1 MCKRSALYS
10 FCRRRPTSW
19 VSTPVIGSERQ
30 TAIMRVHTLS
40 SKDAGYSVISSS
52 CSTELLLPA
61 RARFLVAALRAACGS
76 AAAAAAAGAGLR
88 DAGRFRPVL
97 RALVGLLSLLCCA
110 EAGTGCEA
118 GTGAVLGTGTAAGCA
133 YRCLLGLCSMIYKER
148 RNLDWVCGGCG
159 EVPIGALSSVE
170 EVIQVRPDGTRWWIF
185 IQSFSAELR

>member
-1 MCKRSALYS
+1 MCKSSALDS
-10 FCRRRPTSW
+10 FCRRRPTSCSRPKW
-19 VSTPVIGSERQ
+19 VPTPVIGSERQ

-88 DAGRFRPVL
+88 DAGRFRFVL

-118 GTGAVLGTGTAAGCA
+118 GTGAVLTDACWVSAA
-133 YRCLLGLCSMIYKER
+133 
-148 RNLDWVCGGCG
+148 
-159 EVPIGALSSVE
+159 
-170 EVIQVRPDGTRWWIF
+170 
-185 IQSFSAELR
+185 